1 MSDHTPDPALQLRE
15 LKPAKDFFIGLDSDG
30 CVFDSMEIKHKE
42 CFCPNF
48 INSFGLQAV
57 SKYAREAWD
66 FVNLYS
72 KSRGCNRF
80 LAVIMALDLLRERSE
95 VQARK
100 VVVPR
105 LDGIRSWIKRETKL
119 GNPALKKELEKTGD
133 VDLALAYEWSLAVNE
148 SIGKMVR
155 NVPPF
160 PLVRESLLALEGKA
174 DVIVV
179 SQTPFEALKREW
191 EEHDIDKHIRLIAGQ
206 EMGTKAEHI
215 SFAAKG
221 KYAQGKVLMVGDA
234 PGDFE
239 AAKANKALFF
249 PVNPGHEETSW
260 RRFLE
265 EGLGRFFAGTY
276 AGEYEQSLIVE
287 FDRYLPELPPWRV

>member
-1 MSDHTPDPALQLRE
+1 MSNHTSDPAMQLKE
-15 LKPAKDFFIGLDSDG
+15 LKPTMDFFVGLDSDG

-48 INSFGLQAV
+48 INTFNLQAV

-80 LAVIMALDLLRERSE
+80 LAIIRALDLLRERPE
-95 VQARK
+95 VQARN
-100 VVVPR
+100 VAVPR
-105 LDGIRSWIKRETKL
+105 LDGIRSWLKRESKL
-119 GNPALKKELEKTGD
+119 GNPALRKELELAGD
-133 VDLALAYEWSLAVNE
+133 ADLALAYEWSIAVNE
-148 SIGKMVR
+148 SIAKMVR

-191 EEHDIDKHIRLIAGQ
+191 GEHDIDKHIRLIAGQ

-215 SFAAKG
+215 AFAAKG
-221 KYAQGKVLMVGDA
+221 KYSKGKVLMVGDA
-234 PGDFE
+234 PGDLD
-239 AAKANKALFF
+239 AARKNDALFY
-249 PVNPGHEETSW
+249 PINPGHEEASW
-260 RRFLE
+260 KRFLDE
-265 EGLGRFFAGTY
+265 SLGHFFAGTY
-276 AGEYEQSLIVE
+276 AGEYEQSLAAE
-287 FDRYLPELPPWRV
+287 FDRYLPELPPWKV

>member
-1 MSDHTPDPALQLRE
+1 MSNNTSDPAVQLKE
-15 LKPAKDFFIGLDSDG
+15 LKPLKGFFIGLDSDG

-80 LAVIMALDLLRERSE
+80 LAIIMALDLLRERPE
-95 VQARK
+95 VQARN

-105 LDGIRSWIKRETKL
+105 LDGVRSWIRRETKL
-119 GNPALKKELEKTGD
+119 GNPALKKELEKTND
-133 VDLALAYEWSLAVNE
+133 ADLALAYEWSIAVNE
-148 SIGKMVR
+148 SIEKMVR

-160 PLVRESLLALEGKA
+160 PLVRESLCALEGKA

-179 SQTPFEALKREW
+179 SQTPLEALKREW
-191 EEHDIDKHIRLIAGQ
+191 EEHGIDKYIRLIAGQ
-206 EMGTKAEHI
+206 EMGTKAEHLG
-215 SFAAKG
+215 FAAKG
-221 KYAQGKVLMVGDA
+221 KYPSDNLLMVGDA
-234 PGDFE
+234 PGDLD
-239 AAKANKALFF
+239 AAQKNGALFF
-249 PVNPGHEETSW
+249 PVNPGHEEASW
-260 RRFLE
+260 KRFLDE
-265 EGLGRFFAGTY
+265 ALPRYFAGTY
-276 AGEYEQSLIVE
+276 AGEYERSLIAE
-287 FDRYLPELPPWRV
+287 FDGYLPELPPWKV